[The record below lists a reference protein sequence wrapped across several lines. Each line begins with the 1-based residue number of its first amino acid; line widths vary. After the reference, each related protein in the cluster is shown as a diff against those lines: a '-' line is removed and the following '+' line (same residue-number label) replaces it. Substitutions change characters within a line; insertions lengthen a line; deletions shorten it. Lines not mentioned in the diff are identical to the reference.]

1 MIKPLCYHSGVRPCP
16 FPFEFGDKLKPSNPV
31 LLAVIGAAQGL
42 KGEVRVKS
50 HTQVADGFASYGT
63 LYTSDGRAFDVLSTR
78 ITKDVVVTAFK
89 GIKDRTAAEAL
100 NGTQLFVD
108 RALLGDQV
116 TAEDDYLHSDLIGLR
131 IVDEHGHDHGTVYA
145 IHNFGAGDILE
156 VSKHR
161 GHSVAIPFS
170 KAAVPD
176 INFATKIITVDSV
189 AAGLVDDDDDV
200 LAHRPDTKPIDRPR
214 GPKTAGGNR

>member
-1 MIKPLCYHSGVRPCP
+1 
-16 FPFEFGDKLKPSNPV
+16 LKPVNPV

-50 HTQVADGFASYGT
+50 HTQEPEGFSGYGP
-63 LYTSDGRAFDVLSTR
+63 LYTSDGRAFEILSTR
-78 ITKDVVVTAFK
+78 VAKDMVVTLFK
-89 GIKDRTAAEAL
+89 GIQDRTAAEAL
-100 NGTQLFVD
+100 NGTELFVE

-131 IVDEHGHDHGTVYA
+131 IVDECGHDHGTVHA
-145 IHNFGAGDILE
+145 VLNFGAGDILE
-156 VSKHR
+156 ASKHR

-176 INFATKIITVDSV
+176 INFKTKIITVDSV
-189 AAGLVDDDDDV
+189 AAGLVDSDDDDF
-200 LAHRPDTKPIDRPR
+200 LAHRPETKPLDRPR
-214 GPKTAGGNR
+214 GPKNAGGNR